1 MPAMN
6 ALKQGTD
13 TGRLRAVML
22 DALGTIVRLEPPWPR
37 LARLLGIGSD
47 AEVERAMLA
56 EMAYY
61 RDHSDEGRDRESLAD
76 LRRRCAA
83 VLSRELGREV
93 PVETM
98 MASIRFQAFDDAPPA
113 LATLRAGGL
122 TLVCVSNWDVSLP
135 RVLERCGLADDLDGV
150 LTSAAVGARKPDP
163 AIFEAALELAG
174 CRADEAVHVGDTAA
188 EDVAGARAAG
198 IRALLL
204 DRDGGGDLASL
215 AELPPFLEA

>member
-6 ALKQGTD
+6 RLKQGTR
-13 TGRLRAVML
+13 TGPLRAVLL

-37 LARLLGIGSD
+37 LARLLGIRSD
-47 AEVERAMLA
+47 SEVERAMRA

-61 RDHSDEGRDRESLAD
+61 RDHSGEGRDPDSLAD

-83 VLSRELGREV
+83 VLSRQLGREV
-93 PVETM
+93 TVETM
-98 MASIRFQAFDDAPPA
+98 MASIRFHAFDDARPA
-113 LATLRAGGL
+113 LAALRARGL
-122 TLVCVSNWDVSLP
+122 TLICVSNWDVSLP
-135 RVLERCGLADDLDGV
+135 RVLERCGLADHLDGV

-163 AIFEAALELAG
+163 AIFEAALELAR

-188 EDVAGARAAG
+188 DDVAGARAAG

-204 DRDGGGDLASL
+204 DRDGGGDLESL
-215 AELPPFLEA
+215 AQLPPLLEA